1 MPMPLKVEKPAIP
14 FYILTLIVGKH
25 RGKIF
30 GEERQRVA
38 SLYLSKKVIF
48 LQSSS
53 SRTFQYLLIAICN
66 LVIFSIDDLSS
77 LAADLDHLSTF
88 SPKDLACPE
97 ADKKEADHETSKHTI
112 ASGADSEMHY

>member
-1 MPMPLKVEKPAIP
+1 
-14 FYILTLIVGKH
+14 
-25 RGKIF
+25 
-30 GEERQRVA
+30 
-38 SLYLSKKVIF
+38 VIF

-112 ASGADSEMHY
+112 ASEADSEMHY